1 MVKIELQPEQIKD
14 VIEKYK
20 SNYKKQKIYV
30 IYIMSEG
37 KLFINTPKE

>member
-20 SNYKKQKIYV
+20 SNYKEKKIF
-30 IYIMSEG
+30 IFNG
-37 KLFINTPKE
+37 KHYDSSHKI